1 MLKPINYFLL
11 ILLILSSYTFAG
23 PYDRNTAQPVEKVVY
38 GGVISVR
45 NITKQELIKDRNQ
58 GWRTFGGALLGGV
71 IGNQFGKGSGRDVAT
86 ALGAIIGGGIA
97 RNNHRPEYRTY
108 KLVELMIKQ
117 DDGQTVRVIQ
127 DFDPGMVFHPKDKVR
142 VVYLTGFVRVDKA
155 M

>member
-1 MLKPINYFLL
+1 MLKPINYFLFT
-11 ILLILSSYTFAG
+11 LLILASHAFAG

-45 NITKQELIKDRNQ
+45 NITKQELIEDKNQ

-71 IGNQFGKGSGRDVAT
+71 LGNQFGKGSGRDIAT
-86 ALGAIIGGGIA
+86 ALGAIIGGSMA
-97 RNNHRPEYRTY
+97 RNHRQPELRTY
-108 KLVELMIKQ
+108 QLVELMIKQ

-127 DFDPGMVFHPKDKVR
+127 DLDPGMLFHPKDRVR
-142 VVYLTGFVRVDKA
+142 VIYLKRFVRVDIA